1 MNKTVNLGLAYIIK
15 PSIGMGCRDGAC
27 SNRPRQRI
35 FRTAGASP
43 CPTMTLDITP
53 LNPNLPHTPYYQ
65 RKIGD
70 FSTIIIH
77 YSSFIIH
84 LIKITP
90 LNQNLHFLFFIKQFL
105 CIELFK
111 LRVVQNLTP
120 TCICKRI
127 HALFNSFKPVII
139 VPAQN
144 RLRFFD
150 TCYLFC
156 K

>member
-1 MNKTVNLGLAYIIK
+1 MR
-15 PSIGMGCRDGAC
+15 CRVGAC

-90 LNQNLHFLFFIKQFL
+90 LNQNLTAVTPLFYSQCNK
-105 CIELFK
+105 K
-111 LRVVQNLTP
+111 MP
-120 TCICKRI
+120 S
-127 HALFNSFKPVII
+127 ALFYTHYNIIFAYHTSYRQGLQIPEVSGFRPV
-139 VPAQN
+139 
-144 RLRFFD
+144 L
-150 TCYLFC
+150 TE
-156 K
+156 